1 MRNYKLFFWNTYS
14 LWGILKGLEGNVG
27 LEILVN
33 LLLDLSEVLVDILVS
48 SLELLLGEFGH
59 LSRHHAL
66 LVLEEAVRSSE
77 EAIES
82 NYFLE
87 ESELGVSLVLGF
99 GRLLRLDS
107 LLDGRVDLGVDLLCW
122 ESRETRLEGSF
133 FSRLGEGRWD
143 QRSEFLNMSLS
154 INLGGFNSVL
164 LLNSEHEPDRDHVL
178 GKLKSSSLFS
188 FHS

>member
-1 MRNYKLFFWNTYS
+1 M
-14 LWGILKGLEGNVG
+14 
-27 LEILVN
+27 EILVN

-82 NYFLE
+82 NNFLE

-107 LLDGRVDLGVDLLCW
+107 LLDGRVDLSVDLL
-122 ESRETRLEGSF
+122 G
-133 FSRLGEGRWD
+133 
-143 QRSEFLNMSLS
+143 
-154 INLGGFNSVL
+154 
-164 LLNSEHEPDRDHVL
+164 
-178 GKLKSSSLFS
+178 
-188 FHS
+188 